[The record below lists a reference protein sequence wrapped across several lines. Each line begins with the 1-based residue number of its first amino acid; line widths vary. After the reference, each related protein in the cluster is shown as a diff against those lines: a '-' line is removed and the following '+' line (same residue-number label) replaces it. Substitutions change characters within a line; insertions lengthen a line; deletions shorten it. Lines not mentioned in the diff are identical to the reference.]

1 MPIHARKIRFVAS
14 DKPDAQKALIRLID
28 RYGQHDAAGADVIVA
43 VGGDGFL
50 LGTLHRHIDYIRAG
64 MPIYGMNYGTIGFLM
79 NAFAEDGLQERL
91 DKAEAAIIKP
101 LRLVGRGEHGEV
113 EALAMNEVALLRQT
127 RQTAHLKIKVD
138 GKDRLERLIADGA
151 LVATAAGSTAYNL
164 SAHGPVLPLGA
175 DILALTPISAF
186 RPRRWRGAL
195 LDIHAHVEFEILNP
209 EKRPVSVTA
218 DDQEFR
224 DIHYV
229 SVKTAHDIELNLLF
243 DEGHEL
249 DEKILREQFS
259 T

>member
-1 MPIHARKIRFVAS
+1 MSKPYRHIRFLAS
-14 DKPDAQKALIRLID
+14 NKPDAQAALSRLIA
-28 RYGQHDAAGADVIVA
+28 RYGQADAGDADVFVA

-50 LGTLHRHIDYIRAG
+50 LGTLHRHIDYVRAG
-64 MPIYGMNYGTIGFLM
+64 TPIYGMNYGTIGFLM
-79 NAFAEDGLQERL
+79 NAFEEDNLHERL
-91 DKAEAAIIKP
+91 DKAEAAIVRP
-101 LRLVGRGEHGEV
+101 LLMRASGEHGDV
-113 EALAMNEVALLRQT
+113 QALAINEVSLIRQT

-138 GKDRLERLIADGA
+138 GRSRLERLIADGV

-195 LDIHAHVEFEILNP
+195 LDIDAHVEFEILNP

-224 DIHYV
+224 DIHHV
-229 SVKTAHDIELNLLF
+229 SVKTAHDIELKLLF

>member
-1 MPIHARKIRFVAS
+1 MSKNNRKIRFMAS
-14 DKPDAQKALIRLID
+14 SKPDAQSALERLIA
-28 RYGQHDAAGADVIVA
+28 RYGQHDAENADVFVA

-50 LGTLHRHIDYIRAG
+50 LGTLHRHIAHVRAG
-64 MPIYGMNYGTIGFLM
+64 TPIYGMNYGTIGFLM
-79 NAFAEDGLQERL
+79 NAFEEANLHERL
-91 DKAEAAIIKP
+91 DKAEPATVKP
-101 LRLVGRGEHGEV
+101 LRMSASGEHGEV
-113 EALAMNEVALLRQT
+113 EALAINEVSLIRQT

-138 GKDRLERLIADGA
+138 GHTRLERLIADGV

-195 LDIHAHVEFEILNP
+195 LDINAHVEFDVINP

-224 DIHYV
+224 NIHHV
-229 SVKTAHDIELNLLF
+229 SVKTAHDIALKLLF

-249 DEKILREQFS
+249 DEKILREQFA

>member
-1 MPIHARKIRFVAS
+1 MAQPYRKIRFLAS
-14 DKPDAQKALIRLID
+14 DKPDAQSALTRLTE
-28 RYGQHDAAGADVIVA
+28 RYGQVNADDAQVFVA

-50 LGTLHRHIDYIRAG
+50 LGTLHRHIDYVRAG
-64 MPIYGMNYGTIGFLM
+64 IPIYGMNYGTIGFLM
-79 NAFAEDGLQERL
+79 NAFNEDGLHERL
-91 DKAEAAIIKP
+91 DKAEAAIVKP
-101 LRLVGRGEHGEV
+101 LRMTARGQDGTV
-113 EALAMNEVALLRQT
+113 EALAMNEVSLLRQT
-127 RQTAHLKIKVD
+127 RQAAHLHIKVD
-138 GKDRLERLIADGA
+138 GRSRLERLIADGA

-195 LDIHAHVEFEILNP
+195 LDINAHVEFEILNP

-224 DIHYV
+224 DIHSV